1 LVPAQ
6 RRGTPRPDPAFT
18 DPGGTRVFYETRD
31 NRHGLPHDPFKSCV
45 VPRCIGWISSIS
57 AEGVVN
63 LAPYSFFNAVSTDPH
78 MVAFGSGGRHPH
90 GGKDTISN
98 VEATGEFVCNLA
110 TFDLREQMSLSSAA
124 TSPEVDE
131 FDYAG
136 LEAVPATLVRPPRVR
151 TAPIH
156 LECVHYRT
164 IDLPCHDPDPLVRNG
179 LVIGEVVGVH
189 ISDEILS
196 DGMVDMS
203 KFRPIAR
210 LGYMDY
216 SVTDNVF
223 TMPFPD

>member
-1 LVPAQ
+1 M
-6 RRGTPRPDPAFT
+6 
-18 DPGGTRVFYETRD
+18 FYETRVKG
-31 NRHGLPHDPFKSCV
+31 HPLPHDPFKSCV

-63 LAPYSFFNAVSTDPH
+63 LAPYSFFNAISTDPH

-90 GGKDTISN
+90 GGKDTIAN

-110 TFDLREQMSLSSAA
+110 TYELREQMSRTSASTA
-124 TSPEVDE
+124 PEVDE
-131 FDYAG
+131 FEYAG
-136 LEAVPATLVRPPRVR
+136 LEAAPATLVRPPRVSA
-151 TAPIH
+151 APIH

-164 IDLPCHDPDPLVRNG
+164 IDLPCRDPDPLARNG

-189 ISDEILS
+189 ISDEILR

-203 KFRPIAR
+203 RFRPLAR

>member
-1 LVPAQ
+1 M
-6 RRGTPRPDPAFT
+6 
-18 DPGGTRVFYETRD
+18 FYETRD

-90 GGKDTISN
+90 GGKDTIAN

-110 TFDLREQMSLSSAA
+110 TFDLREQMSLTSA
-124 TSPEVDE
+124 TTVPEVDE
-131 FDYAG
+131 FDHAG
-136 LEAVPATLVRPPRVR
+136 LEAAPATLVGPPRVR
-151 TAPIH
+151 AAPIH

-164 IDLPCHDPDPLVRNG
+164 IDLPRRDPDPLARNG

>member
-1 LVPAQ
+1 M
-6 RRGTPRPDPAFT
+6 
-18 DPGGTRVFYETRD
+18 FYETRD

-110 TFDLREQMSLSSAA
+110 TFPLREQMSLSSATTA
-124 TSPEVDE
+124 PEVDE

-136 LEAVPATLVRPPRVR
+136 LEAAPATLVRPPRVR
-151 TAPIH
+151 AAPIH

-164 IDLPCHDPDPLVRNG
+164 IDLPCRDPDPLARNG

-203 KFRPIAR
+203 KFRPLAR

>member
-1 LVPAQ
+1 M
-6 RRGTPRPDPAFT
+6 
-18 DPGGTRVFYETRD
+18 FYETRD

-110 TFDLREQMSLSSAA
+110 TFALREQMSLSSATTA
-124 TSPEVDE
+124 PEVDE

-136 LEAVPATLVRPPRVR
+136 LEAAPATLVRPPRVR
-151 TAPIH
+151 AAPIH

-164 IDLPCHDPDPLVRNG
+164 IDLPCRDPDPLARNG

-203 KFRPIAR
+203 KFRPLAR

-216 SVTDNVF
+216 SVADNVF

>member
-1 LVPAQ
+1 M
-6 RRGTPRPDPAFT
+6 
-18 DPGGTRVFYETRD
+18 FYETRD
-31 NRHGLPHDPFKSCV
+31 NGHGLPHDPFKSCV

-98 VEATGEFVCNLA
+98 VEETGEFVCNLA
-110 TFDLREQMSLSSAA
+110 TFELRDQMSLSSA
-124 TSPEVDE
+124 TTKPEVDE
-131 FDYAG
+131 FAYAG
-136 LEAVPATLVRPPRVR
+136 LEAESAALVWPPRVR
-151 TAPIH
+151 AAPIH

-164 IDLPCHDPDPLVRNG
+164 IDLPCRDPDSLARNG

-189 ISDEILS
+189 ISDEVLS
-196 DGMVDMS
+196 GGMVDMS
-203 KFRPIAR
+203 KFRRIAR